1 MAVIPTEHAGSFP
14 TTHAFVPTVVVPCS
28 LGGGFVIDGQK
39 NAWGS
44 VRFLLGKV
52 LARHTGRRSVRRS
65 RGSTEACPAVTEL
78 LAAFLARSACLSF
91 RTETSPPS
99 VGLLVPRFPSHEGRL
114 ARGTGY

>member
-1 MAVIPTEHAGSFP
+1 M
-14 TTHAFVPTVVVPCS
+14 
-28 LGGGFVIDGQK
+28 IDGQK